1 MSVLHFGITKIR
13 NKIEIPRG
21 VALLVLKR
29 VLGAGWRSVPEV
41 HELRWHPG
49 EELVAVGYHP
59 RGEREQRVPV
69 GAGVERVV
77 YLHGKKKP
85 RRVCPRGLN
94 P

>member
-1 MSVLHFGITKIR
+1 MPTFLFDNTKIR
-13 NKIEIPRG
+13 NKFEIPRG
-21 VALLVLKR
+21 MALLVLKR

-49 EELVAVGYHP
+49 EEMVAVGHHL